1 MPHEELK
8 GRVLDTVTFPVEAG
22 KIREFARATLAT
34 SPIHEDAQSAAER
47 GFDAVPAPPTFA
59 VSVAHH
65 RTVDEASA
73 LGLDLRRVLHGEAAW
88 EFFKPVVAGDVLTA
102 HREVADVIQREGGRG
117 GRMTMII
124 IRTDFTTADG
134 ALAIRQSDTIIERAA

>member
-8 GRVLDTVTFPVEAG
+8 GRVVDHVTFPVEAG

-34 SPIHEDAQSAAER
+34 SVIHEDAQAALR
-47 GFDAVPAPPTFA
+47 QGFAALPVPPTFA

-73 LGLDLRRVLHGEAAW
+73 LGLDLRRVLHGEASW
-88 EFFKPVVAGDVLTA
+88 EYFKPVVAGDVLTA

-117 GRMTMII
+117 GKMTMIV

-134 ALAIRQSDTIIERAA
+134 ELAIRQSDTIIERAA